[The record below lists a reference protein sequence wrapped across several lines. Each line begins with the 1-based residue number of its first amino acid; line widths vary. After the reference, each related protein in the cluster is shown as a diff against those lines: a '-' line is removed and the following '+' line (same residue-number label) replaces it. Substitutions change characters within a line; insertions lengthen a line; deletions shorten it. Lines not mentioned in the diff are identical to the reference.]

1 MDEKRDVPSLGNVPF
16 FVPSFRERPHDMAAE
31 RRRATVSGKQSSET
45 EPETAPENGAGQHA
59 AGEGTRKAGRP
70 VLRMPRLSSPG
81 IVRCNP
87 TAASGP
93 MLRPMNYSSS
103 GSFMLW

>member
-1 MDEKRDVPSLGNVPF
+1 MDEKRDVPQSGNVPF
-16 FVPSFRERPHDMAAE
+16 FLYPPSGSVRTTWPGNSLRE
-31 RRRATVSGKQSSET
+31 TVLGNRT
-45 EPETAPENGAGQHA
+45 GNGARQHA
-59 AGEGTRKAGRP
+59 AGKGTRKAGRP

-81 IVRCNP
+81 IVRCSP